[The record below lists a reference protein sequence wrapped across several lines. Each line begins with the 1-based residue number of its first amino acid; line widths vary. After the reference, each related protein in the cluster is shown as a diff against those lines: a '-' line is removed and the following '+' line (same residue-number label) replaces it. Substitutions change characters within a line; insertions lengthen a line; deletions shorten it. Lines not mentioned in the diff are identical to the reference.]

1 MVFLYKKVFELLH
14 VHFILK
20 KNYIIA
26 LYAAGGCF
34 GSMRIFF
41 IGFGQAG
48 GKIVD
53 MFLEQDKKLGRTSFR
68 GIAVNT
74 ARTDLMGLK
83 HIELRDRIL
92 IGQTVV
98 KGHGVGTDNAA
109 GAKITMDEAD
119 AILSA
124 IDHRGTHD
132 IDAFLIITGLGGGT
146 GSGGTPVL
154 VRQLR
159 KVYHEPVYVLGILP
173 APEEGRLYSF
183 NAARSLATLIK
194 EADNT
199 FIFDNSAWK
208 NEGES
213 VKSAFSRLNDEIV
226 RRFGVLFRAGEVG
239 KAGVGEMVVD
249 SSEIINTLRGGG
261 ISTVGYAIAAVTT
274 SRSKK
279 SVSGIIDGIK
289 GSIRKREAAEE
300 VLLGEDRTA
309 KIISL
314 ARRAML
320 GRLTLPCD
328 FSTAERALV
337 LVAGP
342 PDELDRKGIEKAKS
356 WVEENIAGVEVRGGD
371 YPVNSSYVAAV
382 ILLSTI
388 GSAPRIKE
396 LLSIARETKEEVAR
410 AQDRQSLTIDEDI
423 EPLFE

>member
-1 MVFLYKKVFELLH
+1 
-14 VHFILK
+14 
-20 KNYIIA
+20 
-26 LYAAGGCF
+26 
-34 GSMRIFF
+34 MRIFF

-119 AILSA
+119 AVLSA

-274 SRSKK
+274 TRSKK

>member
-1 MVFLYKKVFELLH
+1 
-14 VHFILK
+14 
-20 KNYIIA
+20 
-26 LYAAGGCF
+26 
-34 GSMRIFF
+34 MRIFF

-53 MFLEQDKKLGRTSFR
+53 MFIEQDRKIGRNSFR
-68 GIAVNT
+68 AIAVNT

-83 HIELRDRIL
+83 FIDLKDRLL

-109 GAKITMDEAD
+109 GARITMDEAD
-119 AILSA
+119 SIISA
-124 IDHRGTHD
+124 IDRMGTHD
-132 IDAFLIITGLGGGT
+132 VDAFMIVAGLGGGT
-146 GSGGTPVL
+146 GSGGAPVL
-154 VRQLR
+154 VRHL
-159 KVYHEPVYVLGILP
+159 KKIYHEPVYVLGILP
-173 APEEGRLYSF
+173 APEEGKLYSF
-183 NAARSLATLIK
+183 NAARSLTTLIK

-199 FIFDNSAWK
+199 FVFDNSAWK

-213 VKSAFSRLNDEIV
+213 IKSAFSRLNDEVV

-239 KAGVGEMVVD
+239 RAGIGEMVVD

-261 ISTVGYAIAAVTT
+261 ISTVGYAIAEVTT
-274 SRSKK
+274 SRSK
-279 SVSGIIDGIK
+279 SPVSGIIGGIRSTFK
-289 GSIRKREAAEE
+289 KREATEE

-309 KIISL
+309 KVISL
-314 ARRAML
+314 VRRAML

-371 YPVNSSYVAAV
+371 YPVNSNFVAAV
-382 ILLSTI
+382 VLLSTI
-388 GSAPRIKE
+388 GNAPRIRE
-396 LLSIARETKEEVAR
+396 LTSIARETQDDVAK
-410 AQDRQSLTIDEDI
+410 AQDRLPLAIDEDI

>member
-1 MVFLYKKVFELLH
+1 MK
-14 VHFILK
+14 
-20 KNYIIA
+20 
-26 LYAAGGCF
+26 
-34 GSMRIFF
+34 MFF

-53 MFLEQDKKLGRTSFR
+53 MFLEQDRKIGRNSFR

-83 HIELRDRIL
+83 HIDMKDRIL

-109 GAKITMDEAD
+109 GARITMDE
-119 AILSA
+119 
-124 IDHRGTHD
+124 IDSIVSGIDRRGTHD
-132 IDAFLIITGLGGGT
+132 VDAFMIVAGLGGGT

-154 VRQLR
+154 ARALKKIYR
-159 KVYHEPVYVLGILP
+159 EPVYVLGILP

-183 NAARSLATLIK
+183 NAARSLTTLIK

-213 VKSAFSRLNDEIV
+213 IKSAFSRLNDEIV

-239 KAGVGEMVVD
+239 PAGVGEMVVD

-261 ISTVGYAIAAVTT
+261 ITSVGYAITEVVT
-274 SRSKK
+274 RKSKP
-279 SVSGIIDGIK
+279 SVSTLIDGIK
-289 GSIRKREAAEE
+289 GTIRKREATEE

-314 ARRAML
+314 VRRAML
-320 GRLTLPCD
+320 GRLTFPCD
-328 FSTAERALV
+328 YSTAERALV

-371 YPVNSSYVAAV
+371 YPVNSNYVAAV
-382 ILLSTI
+382 VVLATV

-396 LLSIARETKEEVAR
+396 LMDIARTTESSNIPIKLATTWMR
-410 AQDRQSLTIDEDI
+410 SPSDFLCQLW
-423 EPLFE
+423 

>member
-1 MVFLYKKVFELLH
+1 
-14 VHFILK
+14 
-20 KNYIIA
+20 
-26 LYAAGGCF
+26 
-34 GSMRIFF
+34 MRIFF

-53 MFLEQDKKLGRTSFR
+53 MFLEQDKRLGRSSFR
-68 GIAVNT
+68 GIVVNT

-83 HIELRDRIL
+83 NIELKDRIL
-92 IGQTVV
+92 IGQTIV

-109 GAKITMDEAD
+109 GAKITFDEVD
-119 AILSA
+119 SIVSA
-124 IDHRGTHD
+124 IDKKGTHD
-132 IDAFLIITGLGGGT
+132 VDAFMIVAGLGGGT
-146 GSGGTPVL
+146 GSGGSPVL
-154 VRQLR
+154 ARQLKKIYR
-159 KVYHEPVYVLGILP
+159 EPVYALGILP
-173 APEEGRLYSF
+173 APEEGRLYSY

-213 VKSAFSRLNDEIV
+213 IKSAFSRLNDEIV

-261 ISTVGYAIAAVTT
+261 ITSVGYAITEVI
-274 SRSKK
+274 SNRKKK
-279 SVSGIIDGIK
+279 SVGSIIGGIK
-289 GSIRKREAAEE
+289 FRKKEATEE

-314 ARRAML
+314 VRRAML
-320 GRLTLPCD
+320 GRLTIPCD
-328 FSTAERALV
+328 YTTAERSLV

-371 YPVNSSYVAAV
+371 YPVNSDYVAAV
-382 ILLSTI
+382 VVLSTV
-388 GSAPRIKE
+388 SNAPRIKE
-396 LLSIARETKEEVAR
+396 LMAIARTTIEDVVKSSEREA
-410 AQDRQSLTIDEDI
+410 LIIDEDI

>member
-1 MVFLYKKVFELLH
+1 
-14 VHFILK
+14 
-20 KNYIIA
+20 
-26 LYAAGGCF
+26 
-34 GSMRIFF
+34 MRIFF

-53 MFLEQDKKLGRTSFR
+53 MFLEQDKKLGRTGFR
-68 GIAVNT
+68 AIAVNT

-83 HIELRDRIL
+83 HIELKDRIL

-109 GAKITMDEAD
+109 GARITMDEVD
-119 AILSA
+119 SIISA
-124 IDHRGTHD
+124 VDRRGTHD
-132 IDAFLIITGLGGGT
+132 VDAFMIVAGLGGGT

-154 VRQLR
+154 VRHL
-159 KVYHEPVYVLGILP
+159 KTIYHEPVYVLGILP
-173 APEEGRLYSF
+173 APEEGKLYSF
-183 NAARSLATLIK
+183 NAARSLTTLIK

-199 FIFDNSAWK
+199 FLFDNSAWK
-208 NEGES
+208 DEGES
-213 VKSAFSRLNDEIV
+213 IKGAFSRLNDEVV

-274 SRSKK
+274 DRSK
-279 SVSGIIDGIK
+279 SPVSGLFDSIK
-289 GSIRKREAAEE
+289 SSLKKREATEQ

-309 KIISL
+309 KVISL
-314 ARRAML
+314 VRRAML

-371 YPVNSSYVAAV
+371 YPVQSNFVAAV
-382 ILLSTI
+382 VLLSTI
-388 GSAPRIKE
+388 GNAPRIRE
-396 LLSIARETKEEVAR
+396 LTGLARETKEDIAR
-410 AQDRQSLTIDEDI
+410 AEERKPVTIDEDI

>member
-1 MVFLYKKVFELLH
+1 
-14 VHFILK
+14 
-20 KNYIIA
+20 
-26 LYAAGGCF
+26 
-34 GSMRIFF
+34 MRIFF

-53 MFLEQDKKLGRTSFR
+53 MFIEQDRKLGRNSFR
-68 GIAVNT
+68 AIAVNT

-83 HIELRDRIL
+83 HIELKDRIL

-109 GAKITMDEAD
+109 GARITMDEVD
-119 AILSA
+119 SIVSA
-124 IDHRGTHD
+124 IDRKGTHD
-132 IDAFLIITGLGGGT
+132 VDAFMVVAGLGGGT

-154 VRQLR
+154 VRQL
-159 KVYHEPVYVLGILP
+159 KNIYHEPVYVLGILP
-173 APEEGRLYSF
+173 APEEGKLYSF
-183 NAARSLATLIK
+183 NAARSLTTLIK

-199 FIFDNSAWK
+199 FVFDNSAWK

-213 VKSAFSRLNDEIV
+213 IKSAFSRLNDEIV
-226 RRFGVLFRAGEVG
+226 RRFGVLFRAGEMG

-261 ISTVGYAIAAVTT
+261 ISTVGYAIASVTT
-274 SRSKK
+274 DRSK
-279 SVSGIIDGIK
+279 SPLSGIIGGITSTLK
-289 GSIRKREAAEE
+289 KREATEE

-314 ARRAML
+314 VRRAML

-371 YPVNSSYVAAV
+371 YPVRSSFVAAV
-382 ILLSTI
+382 VLLSTI
-388 GSAPRIKE
+388 GDAPRIRE
-396 LLSIARETKEEVAR
+396 LTEIARETKEDSVR
-410 AQDRQSLTIDEDI
+410 AEERKPLTIDEDI

>member
-1 MVFLYKKVFELLH
+1 
-14 VHFILK
+14 
-20 KNYIIA
+20 
-26 LYAAGGCF
+26 
-34 GSMRIFF
+34 MRIFF

-53 MFLEQDKKLGRTSFR
+53 MFLEQDKKLGGQSFR
-68 GIAVNT
+68 GIVVNT

-83 HIELRDRIL
+83 NIEMKDRIL

-98 KGHGVGTDNAA
+98 KGHGVGTDNAS
-109 GAKITMDEAD
+109 GAKITFDEVD
-119 AILSA
+119 AIISA
-124 IDHRGTHD
+124 IDKRGTHD
-132 IDAFLIITGLGGGT
+132 VDAFMIVAGLGGGT
-146 GSGGTPVL
+146 GSGGSPVL
-154 VRQLR
+154 ARHLKKIYR
-159 KVYHEPVYVLGILP
+159 EPVYALGILP
-173 APEEGRLYSF
+173 APEEGRLYSY
-183 NAARSLATLIK
+183 NAARSLATLVK

-213 VKSAFSRLNDEIV
+213 VKSAFTRLNDEIV

-239 KAGVGEMVVD
+239 RAGVGEMVVD

-261 ISTVGYAIAAVTT
+261 ISTVGYAITEV
-274 SRSKK
+274 SSRRSKQ
-279 SVSGIIDGIK
+279 SVGSFIGGIK
-289 GSIRKREAAEE
+289 GSFRKKEATEE

-314 ARRAML
+314 VRRAML

-328 FSTAERALV
+328 YSTAERALV

-371 YPVNSSYVAAV
+371 YPVNSEYIAAV
-382 ILLSTI
+382 VMLATVSN
-388 GSAPRIKE
+388 APRIRE
-396 LLSIARETKEEVAR
+396 LLGIARETKEDVIRSSQEPKP
-410 AQDRQSLTIDEDI
+410 TMFEEDI
-423 EPLFE
+423 ERLFE